1 MAAAV
6 YAARKRLKTVIIA
19 EEIGGQSA
27 VSDNIENWIGSPKM
41 SGKDL
46 ATSFAVHLDAVKS
59 DRVALAVGE
68 RVISVEA

>member
-41 SGKDL
+41 SG
-46 ATSFAVHLDAVKS
+46 TPNSETNPSFRA
-59 DRVALAVGE
+59 
-68 RVISVEA
+68 ISTL